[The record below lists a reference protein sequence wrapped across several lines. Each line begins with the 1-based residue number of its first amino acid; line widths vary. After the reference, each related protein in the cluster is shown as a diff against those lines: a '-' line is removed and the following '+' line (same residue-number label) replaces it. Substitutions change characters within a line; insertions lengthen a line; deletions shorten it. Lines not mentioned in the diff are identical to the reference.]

1 MIMTI
6 ANDFL
11 TEVTD
16 GSCLIAEMRGSSYVE
31 MKDLALYLS
40 SCLGRGSFVEKS
52 WDIDIEGYSI
62 STTNSGIGI

>member
-1 MIMTI
+1 MIMMM

-11 TEVTD
+11 MDVTD
-16 GSCLIAEMRGSSYVE
+16 GSCSIADMRGSNYVE

-40 SCLGRGSFVEKS
+40 SYFESDSFVEKN